1 VILSLNFKE
10 AGQMVIALIMAGGKG
25 TRMSFNGEKPLILIN
40 NYPLIKYVIDALKDS
55 KKVNEII
62 AATSKNTPETDEFLN
77 KIGIKTI
84 MAPGKDY
91 IHDLG
96 LILSN
101 FDENDILLTVA
112 ADLPLITGDIID
124 KVLNEYE
131 KSPEPAMSVMVPLEI
146 FQKYSIKPTTV
157 FDNLVPSGLNIL
169 RGINKIQNEEVLIVS
184 KIELAL
190 NINTCED
197 IKLFK
202 KLVGD

>member
-1 VILSLNFKE
+1 
-10 AGQMVIALIMAGGKG
+10 MVIALIMAGGKG
-25 TRMSFNGEKPLILIN
+25 TRMKFKEEKS
-40 NYPLIKYVIDALKDS
+40 LIKIKGKPMIQYVIDALNNS
-55 KKVNEII
+55 KKVEEII

-84 MAPGKDY
+84 MTPGKDY

-101 FDENDILLTVA
+101 FDENDILLTVT
-112 ADLPLITGDIID
+112 ADLPLITGEIID
-124 KVLNEYE
+124 EVLKEYE
-131 KSPEPAMSVMVPLEI
+131 NSSKQAMSVLVPLEI

-169 RGINKIQNEEVLIVS
+169 RGINKTQDEEVLIVE

-190 NINTCED
+190 NINTCKD
-197 IKLFK
+197 IKTFQETCR
-202 KLVGD
+202 

>member
-1 VILSLNFKE
+1 
-10 AGQMVIALIMAGGKG
+10 MVIALIMAGGKG
-25 TRMSFNGEKPLILIN
+25 TRMKFKEEKPLIK
-40 NYPLIKYVIDALKDS
+40 IKGKPMIQYVIGALNNS
-55 KKVNEII
+55 KKVEEII

-84 MAPGKDY
+84 MTPGKGY

-101 FDENDILLTVA
+101 FDENDILLTVT
-112 ADLPLITGDIID
+112 ADLPLITGEIID
-124 KVLNEYE
+124 EVLNEYE
-131 KSPEPAMSVMVPLEI
+131 KSQKPAMCVLVPLEI

-169 RGINKIQNEEVLIVS
+169 RGINKTQDEEVLIVE

-190 NINTCED
+190 NINTCKD
-197 IKLFK
+197 IKLFR